1 MGSKVL
7 VYPQGVERSGVET
20 GQEHI
25 DHNHQVQ
32 LAFFQALRQ
41 VLVVVLKLVSRG
53 VEAGAEQCVVVL
65 DRGIQKIARALIQP
79 LGFKLL
85 LV

>member
-1 MGSKVL
+1 MLPQVLTEFENAVGARVGLDQTVGPKVL

-32 LAFFQALRQ
+32 LAFFRRCD
-41 VLVVVLKLVSRG
+41 KSCSSS
-53 VEAGAEQCVVVL
+53 ETC
-65 DRGIQKIARALIQP
+65 QP
-79 LGFKLL
+79 WCRSWCRT
-85 LV
+85 VRCSP